1 MLSFEPCKGQAVCS
15 TDEVPSFLSY
25 FKTPSIG
32 PAPGIKPMTSH
43 SAVPYSTDR
52 ANPAVD
58 VNKQTIIFVYFHPS
72 MVITVFVKLQIISPN
87 INKYKICTLF
97 SVHFFSTRRN

>member
-15 TDEVPSFLSY
+15 TEEVPSFLSY

-43 SAVPYSTDR
+43 SAVYHSTDR

-72 MVITVFVKLQIISPN
+72 MVITVFIKLQIISPN

-97 SVHFFSTRRN
+97 SVHFFSY

>member
-15 TDEVPSFLSY
+15 TDEGPSFLSY

-43 SAVPYSTDR
+43 SAVHHSTDR

-97 SVHFFSTRRN
+97 SVHFFSY

>member
-15 TDEVPSFLSY
+15 AEEVPSFLSY

-32 PAPGIKPMTSH
+32 PARGIKPMTSH
-43 SAVPYSTDR
+43 SAVHRSTDR

-72 MVITVFVKLQIISPN
+72 MVITVFIKLQIISPN

-97 SVHFFSTRRN
+97 SVHFFSY

>member
-15 TDEVPSFLSY
+15 TEEIPSFLSY

-43 SAVPYSTDR
+43 SAVHHSTDR

-87 INKYKICTLF
+87 INKYKIYTLF
-97 SVHFFSTRRN
+97 SVHFFSY